1 MLKFENFIHFSVK
14 KETKEDK
21 RKKLVINEELASS
34 ITLGILEGINL
45 IHH

>member
-1 MLKFENFIHFSVK
+1 MENYHNFSDQNEM
-14 KETKEDK
+14 KEKK
-21 RKKLVINEELASS
+21 RKKLIINEELASS

>member
-1 MLKFENFIHFSVK
+1 MENYHNFSDQTEM
-14 KETKEDK
+14 KENK
-21 RKKLVINEELASS
+21 RKKLIINEELASS

>member
-1 MLKFENFIHFSVK
+1 MENYHNFSDQNEM
-14 KETKEDK
+14 KENK
-21 RKKLVINEELASS
+21 RKKLKINEELASS